1 MTQPLLSVS
10 NLTVRFHTEE
20 GVVEAVDR
28 VDLSIR
34 PGEIMGMVGESG
46 SGKSVTALAVLRLI
60 RPPGRIVDGEIR
72 FEGRDLLR
80 LSEEEMR
87 SIRGALISM
96 VFQSPRTSLNPV
108 LSVGWQIERLLRLH
122 KKEPPGAAR
131 DHAVAMLRQ
140 VGIAA
145 PERIY
150 HAFAHQLS
158 GGMCQR
164 VMIAMALVT
173 SPKLLIAD
181 EPTTGLDVSIA
192 AQILDLLKE
201 MGKRTGTT
209 ILLITHD
216 LGIVAEYCDHVTVMH
231 AGQVVERAEVK
242 ELFHRPLHPYTAKLI
257 HSIPRVDVDTV
268 METIP
273 GSVPG
278 LVNPPAGCR
287 FADRCAFVR
296 VDCREEKPELRAIG
310 HEHWVACHAVSGQR
324 DVRWKARRA

>member
-1 MTQPLLSVS
+1 MRQPLLSIS
-10 NLTVRFHTEE
+10 HLTVHFHTEE
-20 GVVEAVDR
+20 GTVEAVDR
-28 VDLSIR
+28 ADLTIH
-34 PGEIMGMVGESG
+34 PGVIMGMVGESG
-46 SGKSVTALAVLRLI
+46 SGKSVTALSILRLI
-60 RPPGRIVDGEIR
+60 RPPGRIVEGEIR
-72 FEGRDLLR
+72 FEGKDLLR
-80 LSEEEMR
+80 VSEEEMR
-87 SIRGALISM
+87 SLRGADISM

-122 KKEPPGAAR
+122 KKEPATVAR
-131 DHAVAMLRQ
+131 DHAIDMLRQ

-150 HAFAHQLS
+150 HAFPHQLS

-192 AQILDLLKE
+192 AQILDLLRE

-216 LGIVAEYCDHVTVMH
+216 LGIVAGYCDHVAVMH
-231 AGQVVERAEVK
+231 AGQVVESGEVR
-242 ELFHRPLHPYTAKLI
+242 ELFHRPLHPYTVKLI
-257 HSIPRVDVDTV
+257 HSIPRVDIDTV

-287 FADRCAFVR
+287 FADRCPFVR
-296 VDCREEKPELRAIG
+296 EDCRREKPDLRAVG
-310 HEHWVACHAVSGQR
+310 QEHRVACYGVSS
-324 DVRWKARRA
+324 

>member
-1 MTQPLLSVS
+1 MREPLLSIS
-10 NLTVRFHTEE
+10 NLTLHFHTEE

-28 VDLSIR
+28 AHLTIH

-60 RPPGRIVDGEIR
+60 RPPGRIVEGEIR
-72 FEGRDLLR
+72 FEDKNLLR
-80 LSEEEMR
+80 ISEEEMR
-87 SIRGALISM
+87 ALRGAHISM

-108 LSVGWQIERLLRLH
+108 LCVGWQVERLLRLH
-122 KKEPPGAAR
+122 KKEPTAVAR
-131 DHAVAMLRQ
+131 DHAVEMLRQ

-150 HAFAHQLS
+150 HAFPHQLS

-173 SPKLLIAD
+173 CPKLLIAD

-192 AQILDLLKE
+192 AQILDLLRE

-216 LGIVAEYCDHVTVMH
+216 LGIVAGYCDHVAVMH
-231 AGQVVERAEVK
+231 AGQVVERAGVR
-242 ELFHRPLHPYTAKLI
+242 ELFHRPLHPYTVKLI
-257 HSIPRVDVDTV
+257 RSIPRVDVDTV

-287 FADRCAFVR
+287 FADRCQFVR
-296 VDCREEKPELRAIG
+296 EDCRREKPALKATG
-310 HEHWVACHAVSGQR
+310 QEHWVACYAITN
-324 DVRWKARRA
+324 